1 MNVNELIR
9 RLQEMSSNGQ
19 GEFEVK
25 VLESVSGDLAEI
37 NNVNFSGLNGGEI
50 HIAIELEY
58 EG

>member
-1 MNVNELIR
+1 MTVSELIQK
-9 RLQEMSSNGQ
+9 LQEMAAAGQ
-19 GEFEVK
+19 SEFEVK

-37 NNVNFSGLNGGEI
+37 NAVNFSGLNGGEI